1 VVETR
6 DRLAELCRDHRLGT
20 EMIEQCQDL
29 DQVLDRALTECERL
43 IEAKKPAAKQRLQ
56 QLHGLLQLVREA
68 SAMQSQG
75 AVLDELGQKLE
86 SAVELD
92 HGTQR
97 VTVPVDIELLGELF
111 ASVARLCHKINNPLT
126 SIMGR
131 AQMLQMKVQ
140 QGDGD
145 EKLGRS
151 VEVIEESSKR
161 VAALVQELAN
171 LICQGRKEFVEHY
184 DSSSG
189 SL

>member
-1 VVETR
+1 VAETR

-20 EMIEQCQDL
+20 EMIEQSQDL
-29 DQVLDRALTECERL
+29 DQVLGRALTECERL
-43 IEAKKPAAKQRLQ
+43 IEAKTPAAKHRLR

-68 SAMQSQG
+68 STLQSQG
-75 AVLDELGQKLE
+75 AVLDELDQKLE
-86 SAVELD
+86 SAVGPA

-97 VTVPVDIELLGELF
+97 ATVNVDIELLGELF
-111 ASVARLCHKINNPLT
+111 TSVARLCHKINNPLT

-131 AQMLQMKVQ
+131 AQMLQMKVK

-145 EKLGRS
+145 EKLGKS
-151 VEVIEESSKR
+151 VEVIEGSSKR

-171 LICQGRKEFVEHY
+171 LVCQGRKEFVEHY
-184 DSSSG
+184 DSSKG